1 MDQTG
6 AIGGRLTCQDYTARV
21 FDEQVSSSL
30 LQRQLPRTSDER
42 RQATVTAHAPGGDGP
57 LSDVARNLTEATGAT
72 CVAVIMPDPAGNGSY
87 SVAGPLE
94 AQFPMSD
101 VLEKVAD
108 ALRTQLMGS
117 VQ

>member
-1 MDQTG
+1 M
-6 AIGGRLTCQDYTARV
+6 
-21 FDEQVSSSL
+21 
-30 LQRQLPRTSDER
+30 
-42 RQATVTAHAPGGDGP
+42 
-57 LSDVARNLTEATGAT
+57 
-72 CVAVIMPDPAGNGSY
+72 AVIMPDPAGNGSY